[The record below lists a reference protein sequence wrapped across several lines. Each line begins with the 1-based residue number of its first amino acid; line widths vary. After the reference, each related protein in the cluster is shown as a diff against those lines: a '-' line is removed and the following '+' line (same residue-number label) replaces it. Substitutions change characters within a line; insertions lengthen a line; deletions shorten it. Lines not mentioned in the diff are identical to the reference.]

1 MSEAVDEDLELSDE
15 DVEEIISIISKDGI
29 YLRSEIVRVSC
40 PICGEEFIGTKRHAG
55 GFLGGHQV
63 YHESIIR
70 EYENAIKHGGV

>member
-15 DVEEIISIISKDGI
+15 DVEEIINIISKDGI